1 MPFKVLKNNVSPSYL
16 YHGTDIFLDLYIEMP
31 KSNLF
36 LEVFRNLVR
45 GDKNFVKLQHAEKR
59 FELGERDLLRA

>member
-1 MPFKVLKNNVSPSYL
+1 MGPVYSVKKYL
-16 YHGTDIFLDLYIEMP
+16 LYLLPP

-36 LEVFRNLVR
+36 LEVFRNLVG

>member
-1 MPFKVLKNNVSPSYL
+1 MPPKAYMGPVYSVKKYL
-16 YHGTDIFLDLYIEMP
+16 LYLLPP

-36 LEVFRNLVR
+36 LEVFRNLVG